1 MPVDMEKRPLNERFD
16 HLLEVL
22 SSQRFL
28 KVEGIG
34 NEVPFFI
41 CPYDVQEANAMEKL
55 QNNLGKQLESRGK
68 NLLRVNLYDLC
79 IQILKERELWELIA
93 EEEQDMDKNELLK
106 NLNNVL
112 GAEEYL
118 APKIAEMLHADRYDL
133 MFLNGVGEVFPYIR
147 SHEILNN
154 LEKNAKTTP
163 MVMFFPGSYTYSME
177 SGASLDLFGSLHD
190 DKYYRAFNIYHYQAK

>member
-1 MPVDMEKRPLNERFD
+1 MPIKMEKRPLNERFD
-16 HLLEVL
+16 HLMNVL

-34 NEVPFFI
+34 NEIPFFI
-41 CPYDVQEANAMEKL
+41 CPYDVQEAVAMEKL
-55 QNNLGKQLESRGK
+55 QNNLAKQLEGKGK

-79 IQILKERELWELIA
+79 IQILKERELWDQIA
-93 EEEQDMDKNELLK
+93 ELEQEMNKDELLK

-118 APKIAEMLHADRYDL
+118 VPKITELLNADRYDL

-154 LEKNAKTTP
+154 LEKNAKKIP
-163 MVMFFPGSYTYSME
+163 VVMFFPGSYTYSME
-177 SGASLDLFGSLHD
+177 AGASLDLFGSLHD